1 MDFAS
6 GRNRYIGH
14 LISIPSRDFKGIKVG
29 LDCAN
34 GSSSAIAKSVF
45 EALQAKTYVINNQP
59 DGTNINTNCGST
71 HIEACRNMLWTMDW
85 ISVLLMMVMQIAVL
99 LLTIRECGRR

>member
-1 MDFAS
+1 M
-6 GRNRYIGH
+6 
-14 LISIPSRDFKGIKVG
+14 G

-45 EALQAKTYVINNQP
+45 DALRAKTYVINNNP

-71 HIEACRNMLWTMDW
+71 HIEVLKQFVVDNGLDVGFAYDGDADRCIACLLYTSIGFEAIEYTQSDAGKEFTYEVRE
-85 ISVLLMMVMQIAVL
+85 VLP
-99 LLTIRECGRR
+99 